1 MNKNHRYFLHVAHH
15 GSIKHAAESL
25 KLSQPSLTSAIKKLE
40 SQLGVALFER
50 RSKGVELTE
59 YGHVFLRYAREQQD
73 KHLEMVHSL
82 NELSQ
87 RQFGRIKLGTGE
99 AWWECFVK
107 ESVKRYQL
115 TAPSSSFHLEFGNNL
130 SLMHHLIRGELDLFI
145 GHEVA
150 NLSAQVKVRFIPLF
164 QECEAYY
171 AHPLHPLLLNDA
183 PLNQLEEFPLLRATP
198 DHIRH
203 GSMLIDQ
210 PQTQNPQQQPDNQ
223 IIYDV
228 DSLSASID
236 MLLMTQAVMPYTD
249 KLQAYLKA
257 KGLSCIAINHDKIA
271 SIGIYVPLGK
281 LPDKVESLITQIKLA
296 SQGSAL

>member
-40 SQLGVALFER
+40 AELGVALFER

-59 YGHVFLRYAREQQD
+59 YGQVFLRYAREQQD

-82 NELSQ
+82 SELSQ

-99 AWWECFVK
+99 AWWECFVRD
-107 ESVKRYQL
+107 SVKQYQYA
-115 TAPSSSFHLEFGNNL
+115 APSSSFHLEFGNNL

-150 NLSAQVKVRFIPLF
+150 NLSPHVKVRFVPLF
-164 QECEAYY
+164 QEVEAYY
-171 AHPLHPLLLNDA
+171 AHPLHPLCINDA
-183 PLNQLEEFPLLRATP
+183 PLKQLEEFPLLRATP

-210 PQTQNPQQQPDNQ
+210 PQTQHLLQQPANQ

-236 MLLMTQAVMPYTD
+236 MLLMSQAVMPYTD
-249 KLQAYLKA
+249 KLQSYLEQ
-257 KGLSCIAINHDKIA
+257 KGLKCIAVNPKKIG
-271 SIGIYVPLGK
+271 SIGIYVPLGQ
-281 LPDKVESLITQIKLA
+281 LPEKVESLIVQIKLA
-296 SQGSAL
+296 SQESVL